1 MRPRTSRAA
10 APTSTL
16 HQPLSRSMNVLSI
29 CAGYGGIDLGLR
41 LAVPSARTVCFVER
55 EAAACEI
62 LVRRMSEGW
71 LDPAPIWTDATTF
84 DGRPWRGVVDCIA
97 AGIPCQPWSTA
108 GKRKGFEDERHLGE
122 ELVRVVDEVGPGL
135 VFVENV
141 SGFVRLGAP
150 DLLGRLAN
158 LGYDAQWGMFS
169 AAGVGAPHR
178 RQRVFLLAYRGSM
191 ADTGRWDEGRDELGR
206 SKAGTGAADL
216 GADGQDVAH
225 RDSGGLEGE
234 RFSGLL
240 DGERT
245 TRGHDADGC
254 HEGVG
259 DPSSER
265 RGEGWSK
272 SEGQQRQAG
281 VAFTGSAL
289 VNSNGKGLQTPGPP
303 RLGELSAEAEPG
315 VDNRPELPGGGLGD
329 PDRER
334 RQERDAKDSPWAF
347 PTPFPPGPSSGLWE
361 RVDPRAWPA
370 VDDSS
375 SGKHKGIRE
384 ASRKF
389 RESFAREPSAGS
401 LGRKPQSEIEPG
413 FCRVAHGAPSRVDQ
427 LRMLGNGVVPLA
439 AAHAF
444 RTLSSRIHP

>member
-1 MRPRTSRAA
+1 MRHRKSRATT
-10 APTSTL
+10 PTSTL

-41 LAVPSARTVCFVER
+41 LAVPAARTVCWVER

-71 LDPAPIWTDATTF
+71 LDPAPIWSDATTF
-84 DGRPWRGVVDCIA
+84 DGKPWNGVVDCIA

-122 ELVRVVDEVGPGL
+122 HLVRTVGEVGPGL

-141 SGFVRLGAP
+141 PGFVRQGLP

-178 RQRVFLLAYRGSM
+178 RQRVFLLA
-191 ADTGRWDEGRDELGR
+191 
-206 SKAGTGAADL
+206 
-216 GADGQDVAH
+216 H
-225 RDSGGLEGE
+225 RNSGGLEGE

-240 DGERT
+240 DGER
-245 TRGHDADGC
+245 
-254 HEGVG
+254 
-259 DPSSER
+259 
-265 RGEGWSK
+265 
-272 SEGQQRQAG
+272 
-281 VAFTGSAL
+281 
-289 VNSNGKGLQTPGPP
+289 
-303 RLGELSAEAEPG
+303 
-315 VDNRPELPGGGLGD
+315 
-329 PDRER
+329 
-334 RQERDAKDSPWAF
+334 RQERDARDSAWAF

-361 RVDPRAWPA
+361 RVEPRAWPA

-375 SGKHKGIRE
+375 SGKHKGIKE
-384 ASRKF
+384 ASRKLG
-389 RESFAREPSAGS
+389 ESFARQPSAGS

-413 FCRVAHGAPSRVDQ
+413 FCRVAHGAPSRVDR

>member
-1 MRPRTSRAA
+1 
-10 APTSTL
+10 
-16 HQPLSRSMNVLSI
+16 MNVLSI

-41 LAVPSARTVCFVER
+41 LAVPSARTVCWVER

-225 RDSGGLEGE
+225 RDSG
-234 RFSGLL
+234 LL
-240 DGERT
+240 DGERAAL
-245 TRGHDADGC
+245 GHDADGRD
-254 HEGVG
+254 EGVA
-259 DPSSER
+259 DPSSSR
-265 RGEGWSK
+265 RQRTGGPEACRSIRDEGGGEK
-272 SEGQQRQAG
+272 SQR
-281 VAFTGSAL
+281 
-289 VNSNGKGLQTPGPP
+289 
-303 RLGELSAEAEPG
+303 R
-315 VDNRPELPGGGLGD
+315 GGGLGN
-329 PDRER
+329 PDSER
-334 RQERDAKDSPWAF
+334 LQERDARDSAWAF
-347 PTPFPPGPSSGLWE
+347 PAPFPPGPSSGLWE

-389 RESFAREPSAGS
+389 RESFDRQPSAGS

-413 FCRVAHGAPSRVDQ
+413 FCRVAHGAPSRVDR

-444 RTLSSRIHP
+444 RTLSSLIQTAEAKS